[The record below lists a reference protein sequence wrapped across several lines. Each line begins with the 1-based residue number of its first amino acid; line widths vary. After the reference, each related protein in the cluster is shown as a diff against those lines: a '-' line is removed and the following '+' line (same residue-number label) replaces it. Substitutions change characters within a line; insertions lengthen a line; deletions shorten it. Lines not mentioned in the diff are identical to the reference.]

1 MCNSAV
7 PAEAYD
13 TVLPPTEVL
22 VHEEWDEYPRKS
34 FANEWYGL
42 FDVNDDRRKLTWK
55 GRFADVAPFVVN
67 FYSSRDHVLELFP
80 ANTISADDGYEN
92 WEQKYE
98 RYSWHKQEL
107 WKGRKGILARIG
119 TTDWSGWSIRENVL
133 GYNEIQPTNAWLM
146 SGAELKTN
154 TVFALKPTSMNTN
167 IISRSVLDA
176 HLTYGIAARTAASGF
191 VQFGDVDNLES
202 MFNMNETNPL
212 WRGIER
218 PNGWPTRTFGW
229 LITTTWTSEWLH
241 SDIKD
246 VAYFYTYKLF
256 EKIKETG
263 GLK

>member
-1 MCNSAV
+1 
-7 PAEAYD
+7 
-13 TVLPPTEVL
+13 
-22 VHEEWDEYPRKS
+22 
-34 FANEWYGL
+34 
-42 FDVNDDRRKLTWK
+42 
-55 GRFADVAPFVVN
+55 
-67 FYSSRDHVLELFP
+67 
-80 ANTISADDGYEN
+80 
-92 WEQKYE
+92 
-98 RYSWHKQEL
+98 
-107 WKGRKGILARIG
+107 
-119 TTDWSGWSIRENVL
+119 
-133 GYNEIQPTNAWLM
+133 M